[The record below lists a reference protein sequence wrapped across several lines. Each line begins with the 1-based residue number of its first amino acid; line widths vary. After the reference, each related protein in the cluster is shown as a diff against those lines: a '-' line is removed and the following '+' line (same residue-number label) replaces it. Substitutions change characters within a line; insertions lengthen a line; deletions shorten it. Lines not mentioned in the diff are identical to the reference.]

1 MQTKQYFCYVKWLKN
16 SALLASLL
24 MLFLFGLQSQA
35 TPKEKSIDTEQRLQ
49 SVETIKSVGTF
60 QSVAESQIQFVVKEN
75 TTTYSKHFQ
84 FLFEK
89 QVTFLPTKFR
99 TFLSRQD
106 HNRCEKVSKNL
117 FPFHFFW

>member
-1 MQTKQYFCYVKWLKN
+1 
-16 SALLASLL
+16 
-24 MLFLFGLQSQA
+24 MLFLFGLQTQA

-49 SVETIKSVGTF
+49 SVETIKSVGTL
-60 QSVAESQIQFVVKEN
+60 QSVVESQIQFVVKEN
-75 TTTYSKHFQ
+75 TTSYSKHFE
-84 FLFEK
+84 FFFEK

>member
-1 MQTKQYFCYVKWLKN
+1 MQTKPYFCSVKWLKN

-24 MLFLFGLQSQA
+24 MLFLIGLQSHA
-35 TPKEKSIDTEQRLQ
+35 TPEEKSSNKEQQIQ
-49 SVETIKSVGTF
+49 SIEFIKSVGTL
-60 QSVAESQIQFVVKEN
+60 QSVAESQIQVVVKEN
-75 TTTYSKHFQ
+75 ATTYSKHFQ

>member
-1 MQTKQYFCYVKWLKN
+1 MQTKPYFCSVKWLKN

-24 MLFLFGLQSQA
+24 MLFLIGLQSQA
-35 TPKEKSIDTEQRLQ
+35 SPKEKNIDTEQRLQ
-49 SVETIKSVGTF
+49 SVKIIQSVGTF
-60 QSVAESQIQFVVKEN
+60 QSVAENQIQVVVKEN
-75 TTTYSKHFQ
+75 ATTYSKHFQ